1 VRDRL
6 LCQILP
12 PPDPSINTTPP
23 GLDPKLTTRERFAK
37 HTSDAKCKGC
47 HQYIDGVGFGFEGFD
62 GVGQQRTVENNL
74 PIDTSGEI
82 LGIEQLTDGSKM
94 SFKGPRALAAV
105 LRDSKTAKACL
116 ALQYYRFGRGYEE
129 RDSDACSL
137 SLLSQRFESNGYT
150 VRDLLEN
157 LPLLTSFTTRAA
169 E

>member
-1 VRDRL
+1 V
-6 LCQILP
+6 LP
-12 PPDPSINTTPP
+12 QPDPSINTTPP

-62 GVGQQRTVENNL
+62 GVGQQRKLENNL

-82 LGIEQLTDGSKM
+82 LGIEQLTDGSKQ
-94 SFKGPRALAAV
+94 SFNGPRALATI

-137 SLLSQRFESNGYT
+137 AALSQRFESNGYT

-157 LPLLTSFTTRAA
+157 LPLLTSFTVRAA